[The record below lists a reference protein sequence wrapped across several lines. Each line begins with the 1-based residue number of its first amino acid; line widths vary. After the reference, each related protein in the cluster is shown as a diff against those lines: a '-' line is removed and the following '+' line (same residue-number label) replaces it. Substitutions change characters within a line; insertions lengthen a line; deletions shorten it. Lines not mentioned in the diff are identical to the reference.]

1 MAESLEQHVKN
12 LETAEKNLLNR
23 TFQQTVVAA
32 LGQFALTNSD
42 LDALLNQTV
51 MLVAQTLGVE
61 YSAVFEQLP
70 AGPGCRPV
78 LAGNRST
85 TGAGHGVRQG
95 ADLSSALNLGFSIR
109 S

>member
-1 MAESLEQHVKN
+1 MSRILKSRK
-12 LETAEKNLLNR
+12 KNLLNR

-42 LDALLNQTV
+42 LEALLNQTV

-70 AGPGCRPV
+70 AGQLR
-78 LAGNRST
+78 LQAGVGWKSEYNRQTSLPEM
-85 TGAGHGVRQG
+85 RIPR
-95 ADLSSALNLGFSIR
+95 LSPL
-109 S
+109 